1 MKATQT
7 QRCLQDFHMTTK
19 ELIKIE
25 ERNRF
30 IGLVENLSNLTPKE
44 VKEINVQVDEL
55 SNSTLDT
62 KGIF

>member
-1 MKATQT
+1 M
-7 QRCLQDFHMTTK
+7 LTK
-19 ELIKIE
+19 ELIKTE

-44 VKEINVQVDEL
+44 VKEINVQVAEL

>member
-1 MKATQT
+1 M
-7 QRCLQDFHMTTK
+7 LTK
-19 ELIKIE
+19 ELIKTE

-30 IGLVENLSNLTPKE
+30 IGLVENLINLTPKE
-44 VKEINVQVDEL
+44 VKEINVQVAEL